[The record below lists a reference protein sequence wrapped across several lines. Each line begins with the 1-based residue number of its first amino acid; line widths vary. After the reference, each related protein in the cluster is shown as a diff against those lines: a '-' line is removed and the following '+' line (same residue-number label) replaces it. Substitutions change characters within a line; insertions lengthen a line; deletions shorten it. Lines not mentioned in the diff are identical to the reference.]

1 MASAQQ
7 VLMAGGY
14 VLLPSSLQ
22 ASASGTS
29 FSGPA
34 NAIVSLTLKTD
45 GSLILNSSAIGNV
58 RVPVTSETKSYTW
71 IVGGDTGQLSARMR
85 LLAGIFDGSANTDEW
100 VPITSDL
107 VWFIGSF
114 SSSQFGEPESDSV
127 SAVLEIAFNNNL
139 TSILAQC
146 NINFETDATFV
157 G

>member
-22 ASASGTS
+22 ASASSTS

-34 NAIVSLTLKTD
+34 SARVSLTLKTD
-45 GSLILNSSAIGNV
+45 GSLILNSSADGDF
-58 RVPVTSETKSYTW
+58 PVTSETKSYTW
-71 IVGGDTGQLSARMR
+71 IVGGAAGQLSARMR
-85 LLAGIFDGSANTDEW
+85 LLAGIFDGSANTGEW

-107 VWFIGSF
+107 EWFIESF
-114 SSSQFGEPESDSV
+114 SSSRFGEPESDFV

-146 NINFETDATFV
+146 NINFDTVATFF
-157 G
+157 